1 MNAWALFALSALLIA
16 LAGPVLTRSADRIA
30 LAFRLSRSWIGVVLL
45 STATSLPE
53 LVTGLSA
60 SGVAANADL
69 AVGDAL
75 GSTLFNLALIAL
87 LDLLSREDS
96 VFRRVEQGHVLTAAF
111 GVLLLAAAGASLL
124 LAHGPFHLRIGHVS
138 LFSPALFLLYL
149 AAIHA
154 VFRHE
159 RTTALLREAPA
170 EAGPPSRAITRYL
183 VAAAVVASAG
193 TVLPLAGEQVAAD
206 MGWDHSFVG
215 TVLLAAA
222 TSLPEFVVVIAALR
236 ANAVD
241 LGVATLLG
249 SNLFDIAVLAIDDI
263 AYRPGSLYAAAD
275 PAHAATALA
284 ATMMSAIVIIAILN
298 RPRYR
303 VFGWLGWSSMTLA
316 GLYLGATWL
325 LFLLG
330 AHGG

>member
-1 MNAWALFALSALLIA
+1 MSGWALFAGSALLIA

-30 LAFRLSRSWIGVVLL
+30 TALRLSRSWIGVALL

-53 LVTGLSA
+53 LVTGFSA
-60 SGVAANADL
+60 SGIVGDADL

-96 VFRRVEQGHVLTAAF
+96 LFRRVEQGHVLTAAL
-111 GVLLLAAAGASLL
+111 GVLLLAAAGAPLL
-124 LAHGPFHLRIGHVS
+124 LAHGPFHPRIGHVS
-138 LFSPALFLLYL
+138 LFSPVLLILYL

-159 RTTALLREAPA
+159 RPVALSREVSVAVEAPRRDIA
-170 EAGPPSRAITRYL
+170 RYL
-183 VAAAVVASAG
+183 FAAVAVASAG
-193 TVLPLAGEQVAAD
+193 TMLPFAGEQIAGD
-206 MGWDHSFVG
+206 MGWDRSFVG

-222 TSLPEFVVVIAALR
+222 TSLPELVVVIAALR

-249 SNLFDIAVLAIDDI
+249 SNLFDIAVLSLDDV
-263 AYRPGSLYAAAD
+263 AYRPGSLFAAAD
-275 PAHAATALA
+275 TAHAGTVFA

-303 VFGWLGWSSMTLA
+303 VFGWLGWSSIALA
-316 GLYLGATWL
+316 GLYFGATWL
-325 LFLLG
+325 LLLVG
-330 AHGG
+330 AHNG